1 MSKMVI
7 DSLMG
12 SFHDPLHWQKALK
25 VSTVNTTLGKVVCLG
40 IAFVLS
46 YVRLY
51 VQCPACP
58 LKNSLGV
65 ATKTLTNPIF
75 I

>member
-7 DSLMG
+7 DSLIN
-12 SFHDPLHWQKALK
+12 SFQDPLHWQKTLE
-25 VSTVNTTLGKVVCLG
+25 VSTVNTTLGKVVYLG

-51 VQCPACP
+51 V
-58 LKNSLGV
+58 
-65 ATKTLTNPIF
+65 
-75 I
+75 

>member
-7 DSLMG
+7 DSLIS
-12 SFHDPLHWQKALK
+12 SFQDPLHWQKTLE
-25 VSTVNTTLGKVVCLG
+25 VSTVNITLGKVVYLG

-51 VQCPACP
+51 V
-58 LKNSLGV
+58 
-65 ATKTLTNPIF
+65 
-75 I
+75 